1 MARRGVQFIL
11 IKCAR
16 CNRADCL
23 KRIKKVH
30 YNLTLA
36 PRGKRKPNVLR
47 RGLDWAGQPD
57 SSKPAP
63 MSARDSV
70 QSINYAL
77 RASGST
83 FPAASLEWNFGR
95 TSRDRIRTDSSL
107 CCCTAVVFIFVLLLL
122 WSVACGRVWGWRVLR
137 IKQTQPL
144 VSIKRPRIVLVQM
157 CSSEVMNWVRIF
169 ITVQLVKILR
179 VFDEWVGDVR
189 SCAGYEMKN
198 VFPPTSAPQ
207 SMKGW
212 KMKLGQI
219 VMMMMSLFLFNRL
232 ISCFTSSWYNST
244 RW

>member
-23 KRIKKVH
+23 KRIKKIH

-157 CSSEVMNWVRIF
+157 CR
-169 ITVQLVKILR
+169 LR
-179 VFDEWVGDVR
+179 ELRSNELGKDFHYCATGENPACFRWVGR
-189 SCAGYEMKN
+189 RCEKLCWIRN
-198 VFPPTSAPQ
+198 EKRFPPHKCTSEYEGMEDEVGADRDDDD
-207 SMKGW
+207 
-212 KMKLGQI
+212 
-219 VMMMMSLFLFNRL
+219 VFVFV
-232 ISCFTSSWYNST
+232 
-244 RW
+244 